1 MQDRDARGVAE
12 SLDESPCNRF
22 RDVPDALP
30 SAGKLGGDMIGG
42 DIPGSGSGATT
53 HMKLEGK
60 VAVIT
65 GGARGIGL
73 AYGRR
78 FVEEGARVVI
88 GDLLEAEGRKAVAT
102 LEGLGGQA
110 LYRPCDVTR
119 KADVDALMAAAVE
132 RFGRL
137 DCCIANA
144 GISTHAD
151 FLDLEEADFER
162 VIAVNLKGPFLTGQ
176 AAAREMVALGNGGA
190 TLNITSVNAVVVNH
204 DGTAYAASKGGV
216 ALLTKVMAISLA
228 DHGIR
233 VNAIGPG
240 PVKTAMEAAVLAD
253 PVKRRVREIRTPLR
267 RMAEPAEV
275 AAVAAFLASDDAS
288 YMTGQTLYVEGGR
301 LALAYMMPEA
311 E

>member
-1 MQDRDARGVAE
+1 MENGIA
-12 SLDESPCNRF
+12 
-22 RDVPDALP
+22 PDD
-30 SAGKLGGDMIGG
+30 GIGE
-42 DIPGSGSGATT
+42 TRR
-53 HMKLEGK
+53 MRLEGK

-78 FVEEGARVVI
+78 FVEEGAHVVI
-88 GDLLEAEGRKAVAT
+88 GDLLEEEGHAAVAE

-119 KADVDALMAAAVE
+119 KADVDALMTTAVE

-137 DCCIANA
+137 DCVIANA
-144 GISTHAD
+144 GISVHAD
-151 FLDLEEADFER
+151 FLDLEEADFDR

-176 AAAREMVALGNGGA
+176 AAAREMVALGNGGVI
-190 TLNITSVNAVVVNH
+190 LNITSVNAVVANH

-253 PVKRRVREIRTPLR
+253 PTKRRIREIRTPLR
-267 RMAEPAEV
+267 RMAEPEEV

-288 YMTGQTLYVEGGR
+288 YLTGQTLYVDGGR

-311 E
+311 GAG

>member
-1 MQDRDARGVAE
+1 
-12 SLDESPCNRF
+12 
-22 RDVPDALP
+22 
-30 SAGKLGGDMIGG
+30 
-42 DIPGSGSGATT
+42 
-53 HMKLEGK
+53 MKLEGK

-78 FVEEGARVVI
+78 FVEEGARIVI
-88 GDLLEAEGRKAVAT
+88 GDLLEEEGHAAVAE
-102 LEGLGGQA
+102 LEGLGGEA
-110 LYRPCDVTR
+110 LYRPCDVTC
-119 KADVDALMAAAVE
+119 KADVDALMAAAVA

-144 GISTHAD
+144 GISTQAA
-151 FLDLEEADFER
+151 FLDLEEADFDR
-162 VIAVNLKGPFLTGQ
+162 VMAVNLKGPFLTGQ
-176 AAAREMVALGNGGA
+176 AAAREMVALGAGGVII
-190 TLNITSVNAVVVNH
+190 NITSINAVVTNH

-240 PVKTAMEAAVLAD
+240 PTRTAMEAATLAD
-253 PVKRRVREIRTPLR
+253 PEQRRIREIRTPLR
-267 RMAEPAEV
+267 RIAEPAEV

-288 YMTGQTLYVEGGR
+288 YLTGQTLYVDGGR
-301 LALAYMMPEA
+301 LALAYMMPEVGA
-311 E
+311 GYRGRPRVHPPGTHPSTGSG

>member
-1 MQDRDARGVAE
+1 
-12 SLDESPCNRF
+12 
-22 RDVPDALP
+22 
-30 SAGKLGGDMIGG
+30 
-42 DIPGSGSGATT
+42 
-53 HMKLEGK
+53 MKLQGK

-65 GGARGIGL
+65 GGARGIGF

-88 GDLLEAEGRKAVAT
+88 GDLLEDEGRAAVAE

-119 KADVDALMAAAVE
+119 KADVDGLMAAAVKG
-132 RFGRL
+132 FGRL

-144 GISTHAD
+144 GISIHAD
-151 FLDLEEADFER
+151 FLDLAEADFDR

-190 TLNITSVNAVVVNH
+190 IINITSVNAVVANH

-253 PVKRRVREIRTPLR
+253 PEKRRIREIRTPLR

-288 YMTGQTLYVEGGR
+288 YLTGQTLYVEGGR
-301 LALAYMMPEA
+301 LALAYMMPE
-311 E
+311 EGKG

>member
-1 MQDRDARGVAE
+1 MENGIA
-12 SLDESPCNRF
+12 
-22 RDVPDALP
+22 PDD
-30 SAGKLGGDMIGG
+30 GIGE
-42 DIPGSGSGATT
+42 TRR
-53 HMKLEGK
+53 MRLEGK

-88 GDLLEAEGRKAVAT
+88 GDLLEEEGHAAVAE
-102 LEGLGGQA
+102 LEGSGGQA
-110 LYRPCDVTR
+110 LYRACDVTR
-119 KADVDALMAAAVE
+119 KADVDALMTAAVE

-137 DCCIANA
+137 DCAIANA
-144 GISTHAD
+144 GISIHAD
-151 FLDLEEADFER
+151 FLDLEEADFDR

-176 AAAREMVALGNGGA
+176 AAAREMVALGNGGVI
-190 TLNITSVNAVVVNH
+190 LNITSVNAVVANH

-253 PVKRRVREIRTPLR
+253 PAKRRIREIRTPLR
-267 RMAEPAEV
+267 RMAEPEEV

-288 YMTGQTLYVEGGR
+288 YLTGQTLYVDGGR
-301 LALAYMMPEA
+301 LALAYMMPEEGA
-311 E
+311 